1 MYDSVKR
8 AIENADANSAGRLCF
23 VFSPQQISSCE
34 MKKNLNTICRD
45 IKHTKS
51 IITRTVLTRCFPP
64 SDYTSRHTG
73 MEC

>member
-1 MYDSVKR
+1 MQSKMQTRIQPDV
-8 AIENADANSAGRLCF
+8 C
-23 VFSPQQISSCE
+23 VFHIFPGQISSYE
-34 MKKNLNTICRD
+34 MKKNFNTICRD

-64 SDYTSRHTG
+64 SDYTSRRTG

>member
-34 MKKNLNTICRD
+34 MKKILIQFAG
-45 IKHTKS
+45 ILS
-51 IITRTVLTRCFPP
+51 TRRV
-64 SDYTSRHTG
+64 
-73 MEC
+73 